1 MRGETMDK
9 PLLLASMINPLYVQT
24 YERYLPTAFDESM
37 TLLDKVNKV
46 IVYLNEIG
54 KLSNDV
60 LEQWN
65 QVVDWVMSD
74 GLDASLSAKLDS
86 MVADGSLEKLINQ
99 DIFADLNTQITTVST
114 DLTAA
119 KTDLSNVKTD
129 VSYFDKNGVSV
140 LKFGAK
146 GDGVTDDTAAIQAA
160 ISSNYD
166 VIYFPSGT
174 YLLAGNVTL
183 NHPVSLIGLGNAVF
197 KKPSG
202 NTNID
207 NNYFFIASNLNNLLF
222 KGLTFD
228 GNRSNNTRGNV
239 NNTCL
244 DIRICNNVVVEE
256 CTFKNIQGGGSNV
269 NTAVCFVDESDYC
282 KVLNCKFE
290 NLSCG
295 AMFTQG
301 KYTIF
306 ANNQVNYA
314 DDVAIVFNSQLCAYG
329 LAYGNT
335 IIDGN
340 GGVIG
345 CEGGPSYITI
355 AKNHIK
361 NIRTGYGIGVMSL
374 GSPNTMNNIV
384 ITDNTIDGCSGTN
397 VINGITTQGAD
408 TKDVIISNNLI
419 ANLTNGN
426 QYNVA
431 IALFNPRTI
440 VKGNILKDLT
450 CDGIAIN
457 SSGVTVTDNHV
468 HTTANAVNIIE
479 LNSSPVDNVLISQNY
494 LTGNIGIY
502 SNTGNNKAEILYNR
516 ITASN
521 GRISVGAVGQNA
533 NFKVVDS
540 YIGGVQHNQVMA
552 TYTKTVGQTVPANSK
567 LVVGLD
573 TPIAWSDGNYFAFV
587 HTGTSDIVGQIGG
600 TSNGGVTLVID
611 LQNISGADVSLGDI
625 KVTIFSLSNDSSF
638 LR

>member
-1 MRGETMDK
+1 MDK
-9 PLLLASMINPLYVQT
+9 PTIITGMINPLFVQQ
-24 YERYLPTAFDESM
+24 YERYIPNAFDDSLTMLE
-37 TLLDKVNKV
+37 KVNK
-46 IVYLNEIG
+46 IILYLNQIG
-54 KLSNDV
+54 ELSNNV
-60 LEQWN
+60 LDEWN
-65 QVVDWVMSD
+65 KVMEWVMSD
-74 GLDASLSAKLDS
+74 GLDASIDEKLDA
-86 MVADGSLEKLINQ
+86 MKADGTLDTIINHN
-99 DIFADLNTQITTVST
+99 IFNDLNNQIASVRTDLDAEIASVNT
-114 DLTAA
+114 DLT
-119 KTDLSNVKTD
+119 NVKSD
-129 VSYFDKNGVSV
+129 VDTIKKNGISV
-140 LKFGAK
+140 LKYGAK
-146 GDGVTDDTAAIQAA
+146 GDGVTDDTQAIQNAV
-160 ISSNYD
+160 SSGYD
-166 VIYFPSGT
+166 VIYFPKGT
-174 YLLAGNVTL
+174 YILSGNVTL
-183 NHPVSLIGLGNAVF
+183 NRSVSLIGLGNVVF
-197 KKPSG
+197 KKPNS
-202 NTNID
+202 TTAID

-222 KGLTFD
+222 QGLTFD
-228 GNRSNNTRGNV
+228 GNRANTVRGNV

-244 DIRICNNVVVEE
+244 DIRICNRVIVQD

-282 KVLNCKFE
+282 KVLDCYFE

-306 ANNQVNYA
+306 ANNQINYA

-335 IIDGN
+335 IVDGN

-345 CEGGPSYITI
+345 CEGGVNYITVT
-355 AKNHIK
+355 KNIIK

-384 ITDNTIDGCSGTN
+384 ITDNIIDGCSGTN

-426 QYNVA
+426 QYNCG
-431 IALFNPRTI
+431 ITLFNPRTV

-468 HTTANAVNIIE
+468 HTTANAVNILE
-479 LNSSPVDNVLISQNY
+479 NNGSPVDNVLISQNY

-521 GRISVGAVGQNA
+521 GRISVGTVGQNA

-552 TYTKTVGQTVPANSK
+552 TYTKTVGQTIPANSK

-573 TPIAWSDGNYFAFV
+573 TPISWSDGNYFAFI
-587 HTGTSDIVGQIGG
+587 HTGTSDIVGQVGG
-600 TSNGGVTLVID
+600 LSNNGVSLVID

-625 KVTIFSLSNDSSF
+625 KVTIFSLSNDSAF